1 LKCYETGWSNL
12 SLRSRRDF
20 LKYVSSQCRGL
31 LHTTLLSLILI
42 CALAGCDEQILHDL
56 SEQEAN
62 RVVSRLGASSLSA
75 KKIQQSDGRWAI
87 AVSKE
92 STVTALSFLETN
104 RVLAPRGAA
113 GATSGKGGFVPSR
126 EEQWFRYERSVALS
140 IEDSLSTVLGVLEA
154 RVHLNL
160 PETDPLFGTRKESIG
175 SGSVLLV
182 VDENYTSKDE
192 EISALVAGAAGIP
205 ATKVTVLRSPAQV
218 VAKKVGPEQGM
229 PAPMQVSQ
237 QPVAVVEQPVAA
249 QDRAFRPELG
259 VASCAAV
266 ALLCAGTLFC
276 VRRRRRVKFP
286 LPRATDHED

>member
-1 LKCYETGWSNL
+1 M
-12 SLRSRRDF
+12 
-20 LKYVSSQCRGL
+20 
-31 LHTTLLSLILI
+31 LHAALLSIIVVCGLS
-42 CALAGCDEQILHDL
+42 ACDEQILHDL

-62 RVVSRLGASSLSA
+62 RVVSRLGAGSLEA
-75 KKIQQSDGRWAI
+75 TKVQQSDGRWAI
-87 AVSKE
+87 AVSKQA
-92 STVTALSFLETN
+92 TVTALSFLETN

-113 GATSGKGGFVPSR
+113 GIANSKGGFVPSR

-182 VDENYTSKDE
+182 VDENFASKDE

-218 VAKKVGPEQGM
+218 VAKKMEPQNGVPQTSQVAQPEL
-229 PAPMQVSQ
+229 AR
-237 QPVAVVEQPVAA
+237 VEQPTREHDAVSK
-249 QDRAFRPELG
+249 PEIGL
-259 VASCAAV
+259 ASCAAI
-266 ALLCAGTLFC
+266 ALLGVGALFC

-286 LPRATDHED
+286 LPRLADHED